1 MLDGTR
7 IIGFSKASPTLK
19 TKFNCRKFYSV
30 SNAIPEKI
38 LNKCHFEVN
47 LEVFFSL
54 I

>member
-1 MLDGTR
+1 MLDDTGITD
-7 IIGFSKASPTLK
+7 FSKASPILK
-19 TKFNCRKFYSV
+19 TKFNCRKFYSG

-47 LEVFFSL
+47 